1 MKIFIIINLV
11 FISLTAC
18 SSYLET
24 KEQKNIINKA
34 SENTFNEDIN
44 NNKVK
49 FKIVENNCIATMIK
63 DNEIISE
70 VYLAGSKQEEY
81 FLPCVKSNYIYRE
94 AMPTTTK
101 YIFSLDQVAPDN
113 RYFTIARILEIKND
127 RFVDDVESSNL
138 INGCFVENPV
148 TDIQSIE
155 ELLLNMEL
163 LKKQCDADTQRL
175 KLNKDLSLYDQKL
188 NKTNVIL
195 SKNNNFYIIDNKRAQ
210 GLTWYQIDNGS
221 SDNLWLSCKDINLC

>member
-127 RFVDDVESSNL
+127 RFVDDVGSSNL